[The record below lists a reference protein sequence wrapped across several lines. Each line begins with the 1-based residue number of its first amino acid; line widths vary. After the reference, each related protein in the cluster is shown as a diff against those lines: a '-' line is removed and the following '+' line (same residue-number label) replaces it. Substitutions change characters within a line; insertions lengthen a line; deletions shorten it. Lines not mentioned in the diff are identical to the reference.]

1 MTQVRKGGGGGG
13 GGSFC
18 LRHYDA
24 VRTKIGM

>member
-13 GGSFC
+13 GGLFC